1 MARRKKRRTRARR
14 IARRAARR
22 ARRRQADGPSRPSRP
37 SRARLSPDQA
47 HRLLR
52 RKALDPGEALLAQF
66 SDPRDPLLQH
76 LRPLVQTAARLA
88 PRLLDHPA
96 LHQPLVLLALR
107 RPQWVRPLTTWRPG
121 GRGRERQFRTL
132 VDHLLVRY
140 PVPTFA
146 YNAFS
151 CRSDPNRGLDLFV
164 HLAQGGSIRQ
174 AARSGLLPAT
184 LTRAMCHRLWLAP
197 ADVTLPGAVRF
208 AQVAGNG
215 GESWIA
221 RELGATFLGRVFGD
235 TNEETFWAQAIHWLC
250 RDGRVERGEVGHLV
264 DYFRHRRELDPTFVV
279 EARRLVG
286 LVPQLLRWH
295 ETLRA
300 QHVEEEL
307 LPCSGFAERTVDL
320 PDPGAPDF
328 PEHWELFELRNARAI
343 AAEGHFMR
351 HCVASYLPSVRRGTT
366 SIWSLRRNGRRRVT
380 IEVSNQTRQV
390 VQIKGR
396 KNRDPTPR
404 ELSLVQGWART
415 VGLDIFR
422 Q

>member
-1 MARRKKRRTRARR
+1 MARRDKRRTRARR

-22 ARRRQADGPSRPSRP
+22 AGRSDGEVPSRPR
-37 SRARLSPDQA
+37 RARLTREQA
-47 HRLLR
+47 RRLLR
-52 RKALDPGEALLAQF
+52 RKTLGPGEALLAQF
-66 SDPRDPLLQH
+66 SDPHDPLLQH
-76 LRPLVQTAARLA
+76 LRPLVQTAARLT

-96 LHQPLVLLALR
+96 LHQPLVLIALQRPRWIRSLA
-107 RPQWVRPLTTWRPG
+107 TWRPA
-121 GRGRERQFRTL
+121 GRGRERQFRSL

-140 PVPTFA
+140 PVPAFA

-151 CRSDPNRGLDLFV
+151 CRIDPTRGVELFV
-164 HLAQGGSIRQ
+164 HLARGGSTRQ
-174 AARSGLLPAT
+174 ATRSGLLPAT

-197 ADVTLPGAVRF
+197 ADATLSSAVRF

-221 RELGATFLGRVFGD
+221 LELSATFLGRSFGD
-235 TNEETFWAQAIHWLC
+235 DGDEAFWAQAIHWLC
-250 RDGRVERGEVGHLV
+250 HDGRVERGEVGHLV

-300 QHVEEEL
+300 QHVADER
-307 LPCSGFAERTVDL
+307 LPGSGLPERTVEL

-343 AAEGHFMR
+343 ALEGHFMR

-380 IEVSNQTRQV
+380 IEVSNQTKQV

-396 KNRDPTPR
+396 KNRNPTPR
-404 ELSLVQGWART
+404 ELSLVQGWAKIA
-415 VGLDIFR
+415 GLGVFR
-422 Q
+422 G